1 MSTSAS
7 GWAGNRPSTPFT
19 STLDADERPS
29 IRQVLQTV
37 LEGPESKHWEKRLQE
52 NPSLAAALTSAL
64 AATLEEFATGAPTP
78 DAKSPSTSAGQ
89 RASREPRPNG
99 DGVNATPEAAPEWQ
113 TDRKTAP
120 QDKPG
125 HDERESHHSNS
136 NEESSTELDKP
147 TDQANAEA
155 SEAVASTRTKRKARN
170 QARKANQGKG
180 RLSQKGTDSLSPDT
194 PVNHSVTNR
203 DHHPSRKQKQTVTRS
218 LVEEVNE
225 GANKESGHNSTKGD
239 PGRKRLE
246 FTPTP
251 QSMLP
256 QYACPFWGR
265 RIMRTAHPEGKDKIG
280 TGPCGK
286 CDACVGY
293 RKHTKMEQYI
303 ASKPSPVSTVL
314 ECLFRTIHEAYKFAD
329 LPAHRRRIGR
339 VRRQIGFSQPEVDWL
354 ENSWLVRI
362 IWDAPA
368 DGDEL
373 DLIKQH
379 AVDSGAESTNLE
391 VRPVTPAQFMNWLP
405 NRFSL
410 KKPEGGLIVLCRFSN
425 NWAQKV
431 KEPRSWRNGLT
442 RTVKNSPTKEG
453 NLQPTQSPRAKEI
466 TQSWKPWYKESK
478 NPKWTPELRQTFKED
493 AQRRLERAR
502 YVEFMDWLHRWEALQ
517 PNHIIRS
524 KEFIDAYVRGEKP
537 SAQEWQ
543 EETLGPKEMVVEV
556 ARWLNGERDPAPA
569 VLMAAE
575 RLGFVGLM
583 AAPIDASFLAELTT
597 SLPPLVFHD
606 APSAASDPFD
616 GYEEMVA

>member
-1 MSTSAS
+1 MSCNLSRLRRLKCVKS
-7 GWAGNRPSTPFT
+7 S
-19 STLDADERPS
+19 
-29 IRQVLQTV
+29 
-37 LEGPESKHWEKRLQE
+37 EGPESKHWEQRLQE

-113 TDRKTAP
+113 TDRKTTP
-120 QDKPG
+120 QDKPR
-125 HDERESHHSNS
+125 HDKRESHHSNS
-136 NEESSTELDKP
+136 NEESSTELGKP
-147 TDQANAEA
+147 ADRANAEA
-155 SEAVASTRTKRKARN
+155 AEAVASTKRKARN

-180 RLSQKGTDSLSPDT
+180 RLSQKGTDSQSSDI
-194 PVNHSVTNR
+194 PVKHSVANR
-203 DHHPSRKQKQTVTRS
+203 DHNPSRKQKQPVTRS
-218 LVEEVNE
+218 LVGEGNE
-225 GANKESGHNSTKGD
+225 GVNKESGHNSTKGD

-256 QYACPFWGR
+256 EYACPFWGR
-265 RIMRTAHPEGKDKIG
+265 RIIRTAHPEGKDKIG

-314 ECLFRTIHEAYKFAD
+314 ECLFRTIPEAYEFAE
-329 LPAHRRRIGR
+329 LPAHRRRIER

-354 ENSWLVRI
+354 ENPWLVRI

-368 DGDEL
+368 DSKEF

-379 AVDSGAESTNLE
+379 AVDSGAESVSLE

-431 KEPRSWRNGLT
+431 EEPRSWRNGLT

-453 NLQPTQSPRAKEI
+453 NLQPTQSPRAKGI
-466 TQSWKPWYKESK
+466 TQSWKRWYKESK
-478 NPKWTPELRQTFKED
+478 DPKWTPELRQSFKED

-524 KEFIDAYVRGEKP
+524 KEFIDAYLCGEKP
-537 SAQEWQ
+537 SAREWQ

-583 AAPIDASFLAELTT
+583 AAAIDASFLAELTT